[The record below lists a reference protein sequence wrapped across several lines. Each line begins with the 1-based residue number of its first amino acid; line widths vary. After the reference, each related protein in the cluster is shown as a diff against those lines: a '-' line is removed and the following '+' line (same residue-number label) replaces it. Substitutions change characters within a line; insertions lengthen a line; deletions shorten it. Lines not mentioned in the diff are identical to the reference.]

1 MQSPE
6 VIDGMVSIF
15 TFVPAA
21 FIIIAVIIF
30 ARYPITPQN
39 FDALKKALAKKAG
52 EEYSTEEFK
61 SIL

>member
-1 MQSPE
+1 
-6 VIDGMVSIF
+6 MVSIF

-39 FDALKKALAKKAG
+39 FDALKKALAAKKAG